1 MNFYNFKTSTPVEE
15 VVNIMI
21 NFVVNIKPPVSKEIW
36 KPIKGHVG
44 LYEVSNFGRIKHLAA
59 HKTSKMDV
67 FGDKEFIVSPKLS
80 RGYLQ
85 VGLKDK
91 YNNRKLY
98 YVHRLVAQEFCYN
111 DDPINKI
118 YVNHIDENKLNNKC
132 NNLEW
137 CTAHYNNIYNNRHTK
152 SGIKVRIPVDI
163 YRIKNGEEIFIETL
177 PMMTDVKRKY
187 GISYQA
193 FYKYVDTNKI
203 YSQRVTKLN
212 YKLKYHHD

>member
-1 MNFYNFKTSTPVEE
+1 MN
-15 VVNIMI
+15 
-21 NFVVNIKPPVSKEIW
+21 NFVVNIKQPVSKEIW
-36 KPIKGHVG
+36 KPIKSHVG
-44 LYEVSNFGRIKHLAA
+44 LYEVSNLGRIKHLATT
-59 HKTSKMDV
+59 KISKMDS
-67 FGDKEFIVSPKLS
+67 FSDKEFIVSPKLS

-85 VGLKDK
+85 VSLKDEC
-91 YNNRKLY
+91 NNRKLY

-118 YVNHIDENKLNNKC
+118 CVNHIDENKLNNKC

-137 CTAHYNNIYNNRHTK
+137 CTTHYNNLYNNRHIK
-152 SGIKVRIPVDI
+152 SGIKERIPVDI
-163 YRIKNGEEIFIETL
+163 YRIKNGKEIFIETL
-177 PMMTDVKRKY
+177 PMITDVKRKY